1 MDRKTHR
8 GESREWTGR
17 LIVEKVENG
26 QEDSSWR
33 KQRMDRKTHRWKVE
47 NGQEDSSL
55 ESREWTGRLIVEKV
69 ENGQED
75 SSWRK

>member
-33 KQRMDRKTHRWKVE
+33 K
-47 NGQEDSSL
+47 
-55 ESREWTGRLIVEKV
+55 
-69 ENGQED
+69 
-75 SSWRK
+75 